1 MRFKKL
7 EDLTIENNFLF
18 QKVMQDEEI
27 CKEFIE
33 NLLEISVKKIHYSES
48 EKTIEIKNKSKSI
61 RLDVYVETDD
71 GRIIDIE
78 MQTSEV
84 NQNFGK
90 RTRYYQAL
98 IDLNTLNKGESYKK
112 LKESYIIFVCTFD
125 PFKLNRKIYTF
136 RNKCIEEENL
146 ELNDETT
153 KIFLNSKGK
162 IGKINEEIKNFLEY
176 VNGDEVKGSF
186 TTKVDDR
193 LKEVKSREEIGVEY
207 MTLELWLQDAKD
219 DAFAEGA
226 FAKELE
232 NLKRLIKKMHMSI
245 EEAMDFSD
253 IPEEEKAKYKT
264 ALENE

>member
-1 MRFKKL
+1 MSIKVL
-7 EDLTIENNFLF
+7 ENLTISDNFLF

-33 NLLEISVKKIHYSES
+33 NLLNIKIKKVVYTES
-48 EKTIEIKNKSKSI
+48 EKMIAIKNQSKSV

-78 MQTSEV
+78 MQTSEK
-84 NQNFGK
+84 NQDFGK
-90 RTRYYQAL
+90 RTRYYQGL
-98 IDLNTLNKGESYKK
+98 IDLNHLEKGESYRK

-146 ELNDETT
+146 ELNDGTT
-153 KIFLNSKGK
+153 KIFLNATGT
-162 IGKINEEIKNFLEY
+162 IGDIDSEIKNFLEY
-176 VNGDEVKGSF
+176 VGTGKVEGNF
-186 TTKVDDR
+186 TCKIDNR
-193 LKEVKSREEIGVEY
+193 LKEIKNREETGVEY

-219 DAFAEGA
+219 ESVFTE
-226 FAKELE
+226 KLE

-245 EEAMDFSD
+245 EEAMNVLDV
-253 IPEEEKAKYKT
+253 PKEEKAKYKL

>member
-1 MRFKKL
+1 MSIKVL
-7 EDLTIENNFLF
+7 ENLTISDNFLF